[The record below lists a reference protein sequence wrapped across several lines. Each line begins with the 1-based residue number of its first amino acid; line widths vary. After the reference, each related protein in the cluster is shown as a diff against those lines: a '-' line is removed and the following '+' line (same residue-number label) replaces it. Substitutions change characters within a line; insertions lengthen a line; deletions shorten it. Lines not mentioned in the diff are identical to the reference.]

1 MLQIFKKYYPLR
13 NIFFVAGEGIFIFIS
28 VLLASRIILGQE
40 SFVLNR
46 QLLMKVFLIT
56 AVCQACLYYND
67 LYDLK
72 ITNSFNELGIRLL
85 QALGFAAIFLAFF
98 YILFP
103 DAIIASGIFFITV
116 FFTILL
122 IGSWR
127 FGYSLIL
134 NQGLFNQKIIL
145 LGSGDLIND
154 IKAGN
159 QWA

>member
-1 MLQIFKKYYPLR
+1 MLQIFKKYYPMR

-28 VLLASRIILGQE
+28 VLLASMIILGQE

-46 QLLMKVFLIT
+46 QLIMKIFLIT
-56 AVCQACLYYND
+56 AVCQLCLYYND

-72 ITNSFNELGIRLL
+72 ITDNFNELGIRLL

-103 DAIIASGIFFITV
+103 DAIIASGIFFISV

-127 FGYSLIL
+127 FG
-134 NQGLFNQKIIL
+134 
-145 LGSGDLIND
+145 
-154 IKAGN
+154 
-159 QWA
+159 